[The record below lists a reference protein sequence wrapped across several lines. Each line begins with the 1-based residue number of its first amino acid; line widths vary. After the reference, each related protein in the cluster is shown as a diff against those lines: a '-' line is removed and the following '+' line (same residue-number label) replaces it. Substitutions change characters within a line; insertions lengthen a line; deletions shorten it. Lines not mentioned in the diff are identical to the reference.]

1 MNEKPP
7 TWAAR
12 LEQVWGWLPH
22 LQTYDSSKL
31 SQVSDYATAR
41 FHLGRVSYASKSQ
54 SWAPIIRKWLNE
66 STMSVHALVF
76 FTDQS
81 TMLVP
86 APHFLTDHLTMSV
99 PAPHFFIIHLT
110 MLVLAIHFLTNHLT
124 TVCRFQPLIFNQS
137 FDNVGSMVLPLHVFL
152 KIV

>member
-1 MNEKPP
+1 
-7 TWAAR
+7 
-12 LEQVWGWLPH
+12 
-22 LQTYDSSKL
+22 
-31 SQVSDYATAR
+31 
-41 FHLGRVSYASKSQ
+41 
-54 SWAPIIRKWLNE
+54 
-66 STMSVHALVF
+66 MSVPALVF

-99 PAPHFFIIHLT
+99 PAPHFIIHLT

-137 FDNVGSMVLPLHVFL
+137 FDNVSSMVLPLHIFL